1 MSIYDEADGSDAREP
16 SEGGASASGGQITLP
31 EWTTESPKSGEAKPL
46 APGVTPTTSTVLI
59 CGHRVGMT
67 QVILGV
73 GAVVLVSVLAY
84 AWWPDQ
90 VRTL

>member
-1 MSIYDEADGSDAREP
+1 MSIYDKANDSDA
-16 SEGGASASGGQITLP
+16 SAGGGASASGGQIAVP

-59 CGHRVGMT
+59 CGQRVGMT

-73 GAVVLVSVLAY
+73 GTVVLVSVLAY